1 MRAAAPRLDLG
12 FGLSSSPSWAEQ
24 LVLTGRH
31 AMEAPAAAA
40 PAAAAPAATAPAA
53 APAAAAPAAAAP
65 AADDDETICQVCFEG
80 WSEPG
85 NQMLYCDR
93 CDIAVHQGCYGIA
106 VSARARPLRVPSDSA
121 AC

>member
-1 MRAAAPRLDLG
+1 MG
-12 FGLSSSPSWAEQ
+12 FGLSSPPSWAEQ

-31 AMEAPAAAA
+31 AMEA

>member
-1 MRAAAPRLDLG
+1 MQQLRGWIWVSVYQA
-12 FGLSSSPSWAEQ
+12 PSWAEQ

>member
-40 PAAAAPAATAPAA
+40 PAAT
-53 APAAAAPAAAAP
+53 AP